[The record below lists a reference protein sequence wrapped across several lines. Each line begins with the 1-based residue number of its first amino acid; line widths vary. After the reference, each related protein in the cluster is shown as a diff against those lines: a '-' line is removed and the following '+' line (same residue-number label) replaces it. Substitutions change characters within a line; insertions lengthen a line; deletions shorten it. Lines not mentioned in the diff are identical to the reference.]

1 MKYQDKISK
10 AHIVLNYLETGMSEN
25 EAIDLLESKGLSNL
39 DISSI
44 MVSSRNIFYDKFGK
58 VENFNIENLK
68 AKELKAA
75 NSEWLVKYN
84 QHVLRKHKE
93 TEEEKFN
100 KLLNKNATKKEIES
114 NIDTNTISRETI
126 NKRLEDI
133 STSNKKRNRDGYIG
147 LIGGLG
153 MLLFYEFTILKER
166 PIHFLLIMSLY
177 FMAKGAYSIFKSNK
191 R

>member
-10 AHIVLNYLETGMSEN
+10 AHKVLNYLKTGMSEN
-25 EAIDLLESKGLSNL
+25 EAINLLKSKGLSNL

-44 MVSSRNIFYDKFGK
+44 MASSRNIFYDKFGK
-58 VENFNIENLK
+58 AENFNIEKLK

-84 QHVLRKHKE
+84 QHILRKHKE
-93 TEEEKFN
+93 TEEYKFN

-114 NIDTNTISRETI
+114 NIDTNTISKETI
-126 NKRLEDI
+126 NKRLKDI
-133 STSNKKRNRDGYIG
+133 STSNKKRNRDGYVGFIR
-147 LIGGLG
+147 GLG
-153 MLLFYEFTILKER
+153 MLFFYELTILKER
-166 PIHFLLIMSLY
+166 PIHFLLITGLY
-177 FMAKGAYSIFKSNK
+177 FMARGAYSIFKSKK